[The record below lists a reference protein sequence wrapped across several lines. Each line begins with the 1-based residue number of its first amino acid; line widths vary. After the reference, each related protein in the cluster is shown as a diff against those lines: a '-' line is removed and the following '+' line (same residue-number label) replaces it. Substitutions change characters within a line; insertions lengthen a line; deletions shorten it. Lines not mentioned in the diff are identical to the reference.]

1 MFAIQG
7 SLLLAWADDTV
18 RVKRH
23 DWLPRMSQHIK
34 WLSVFGLPLRYYIVL
49 DGAAVSA
56 NE

>member
-34 WLSVFGLPLRYYIVL
+34 WLSVFGLPLRYYTVL

>member
-1 MFAIQG
+1 MDA
-7 SLLLAWADDTV
+7 AV

-23 DWLPRMSQHIK
+23 DWLQRMSQHIK
-34 WLSVFGLPLRYYIVL
+34 WLSVVFGLSLRYYTVL